1 MGKAFELIGE
11 GKIYEKVLSI
21 FGQIEICEE
30 VINTFENHPNFYYI
44 NKTIKPYHSKI
55 VSVEY
60 PSYLFSNH
68 CKEIAYRLSKVH
80 NGMTKKLIYDLMKVP
95 TKAEMCILGKDAT
108 LVSRLTYEVKQ
119 NLLYM
124 FRQILDEENI
134 NDPTLE
140 DVKGTKHEYF
150 LDLMYDV
157 YSDEERAKIV
167 WELVKK

>member
-1 MGKAFELIGE
+1 
-11 GKIYEKVLSI
+11 
-21 FGQIEICEE
+21 
-30 VINTFENHPNFYYI
+30 
-44 NKTIKPYHSKI
+44 
-55 VSVEY
+55 
-60 PSYLFSNH
+60 
-68 CKEIAYRLSKVH
+68 
-80 NGMTKKLIYDLMKVP
+80 
-95 TKAEMCILGKDAT
+95 
-108 LVSRLTYEVKQ
+108 
-119 NLLYM
+119 M